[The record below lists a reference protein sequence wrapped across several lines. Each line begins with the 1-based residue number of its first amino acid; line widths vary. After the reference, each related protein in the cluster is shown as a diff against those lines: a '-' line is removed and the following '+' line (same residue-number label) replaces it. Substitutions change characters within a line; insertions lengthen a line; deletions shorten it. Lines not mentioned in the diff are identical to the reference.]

1 MEDSKIIKLYW
12 ERSEAAI
19 SETAKNYGKYCYH
32 IAFNILFDEQDSLDC
47 VNDTYLSV
55 WNSIPPHR
63 PSKFKAFIGKIVRN
77 LSINL
82 YKKRNAE
89 RRGAGQI
96 EPLLSELG
104 DCIPSETCT
113 FTDDYALSQ
122 IINDFLGS
130 LSKEAR
136 VFFVR
141 RYFYASSVKEI
152 AEEYKTT
159 ANKVTVSLFRSREK
173 LRTLLTKEGITI

>member
-1 MEDSKIIKLYW
+1 MEDSRIIELYW
-12 ERSEAAI
+12 QRNEAAI
-19 SETAKNYGKYCYH
+19 SETAKSYGKYCYH
-32 IAFNILFDEQDSLDC
+32 IAFNILYDEQDSLDC
-47 VNDTYLSV
+47 VNDTYLKV
-55 WNSIPPHR
+55 WNCIPPHR
-63 PSKFKAFIGKIVRN
+63 PSRFKAFIGKIVRN
-77 LSINL
+77 LSINF
-82 YKKRNAE
+82 YNKRNAE
-89 RRGAGQI
+89 KRGSGQM
-96 EPLLSELG
+96 EALLSELG
-104 DCIPSETCT
+104 ECTCSETHS

-141 RYFYASSVKEI
+141 RYFYASSIKEI

-173 LRTLLTKEGITI
+173 LREILCKEGITI